1 MEKKINKKQD
11 AYMCAFK
18 DNIRDKAELLGLKS
32 EQMNGLLQYIY
43 DYDKLVFGKDD
54 FAKRKR
60 VKNVV
65 PLFELCCA
73 KRANE
78 SRCTRRKRDGSNYC
92 GTHMKGTPHGIMD
105 NQEENKEEVQKVE
118 VWAQDILGIIYY
130 IDKNG
135 NVYQA
140 EDIVSNKQ
148 NPKIIAKYVK
158 TGTGFSIPEFGI

>member
-1 MEKKINKKQD
+1 MEKRIGKKHD
-11 AYMCAFK
+11 EYICEFK

-32 EQMNGLLQYIY
+32 DGMNAMLQYIY
-43 DYDKLVFGKDD
+43 DYEKLTFCKED

-73 KRANE
+73 KRANG
-78 SRCTRRKRDGSNYC
+78 SRCTRRKRDGSYC
-92 GTHMKGTPHGIMD
+92 GTHMKGLPHGLID
-105 NQEENKEEVQKVE
+105 NQEETEEEIHKVE

-135 NVYQA
+135 NVYQV
-140 EDIVSNKQ
+140 EDIVSNKP

-158 TGTGFSIPEFGI
+158 TSTGFSIPEFGI